1 MSNRKIYDAWIDY
14 KNKNVYTKKS
24 KFCREIGCSVDL
36 LNKSIR
42 FFENRGSL
50 IKEVKSARDS
60 KGRFVSSEDSPGE
73 VKSKVVRNLLEMKP
87 KSSLPNIKEDK
98 WKILEKN
105 LGY

>member
-24 KFCREIGCSVDL
+24 RFCREIGCSVDL
-36 LNKSIR
+36 LNKTIR
-42 FFENRGSL
+42 FFEYKEPI

-60 KGRFVSSEDSPGE
+60 KGRFVSSENSPG
-73 VKSKVVRNLLEMKP
+73 KIRNLLEMKP
-87 KSSLPNIKEDK
+87 KSSLSNNKEDK

-105 LGY
+105 LDY